1 MEAREEDGGKANANL
16 KRQREPLSD
25 SEGNAVP
32 APEMKD
38 GLKRRRLEAAG
49 RENQS
54 PKPSTSGRLAALQT
68 KPDTP
73 MIPSVR
79 SRVQLLAQRR
89 DVQRCFSDPGA
100 EGSSVNTKDIK
111 GHLLGEEEFNE
122 RLERFKAP
130 VFQASPTPAEIPA
143 NPSPRARSR
152 FVSGIQQKL
161 QCSTTPSSKQA
172 FSIRQER
179 ERELNQLSFQ
189 PISEN
194 AWLKRS
200 NSDSSLTS
208 QRRTP
213 AGSSSPTL
221 SVARSKR
228 KVCWPPV
235 QPSDV
240 HDDDDDDTEMKDGSF
255 IEMLKSATEGP
266 ANPTG
271 EGTSSESAA
280 VASAEKQN
288 AHRDEEGQ
296 EKEHKAADV
305 NKEQPGFLQPEA
317 LAVLQLSFSEEHS
330 LSELQTAERD
340 GFLQSTLLDES
351 NTKETSQVFRG
362 TEDKSEVFTF
372 DEEETMNCSSYSE
385 EGIEPST
392 DEELR
397 VWRYPQGKVVEDEEE
412 RQLLTNKEGREL
424 ETFSE
429 DKDKEDGFTRY
440 NKPADPHADI
450 SSEAD
455 GSPEPQNHGNLTPEM
470 RSMVDD
476 SVMEKADVDEETL
489 KSRESC
495 GVGILIRNNDAFQQW
510 KESQAG
516 SVERETRALRDSRP
530 EAQSGSADHDAG
542 THSDGND
549 GEAQRSTEIQLDSGE
564 MEADSSGVRQD
575 YVNKLAAGSQ
585 RIENP
590 KRVTFILEP
599 ELINSSPVT
608 ESDTS
613 MESRTETS
621 LSDDGLSS
629 HDETGTAEVIDKM
642 FEEVLECAGNVEEKE
657 RVDEDAEDCDSGIG
671 ACSGDKD
678 KMDTDVQK
686 ETSEEA
692 TEEGKDESN
701 KLDSYGDELLTFPP
715 SVILSPLSKSV
726 EAAVTPMRLAAA
738 QESSSS
744 SLLLTPEETSTP
756 PADFA
761 PLYSVDAYRT
771 QRQSKL
777 PATQGVTPAA
787 QRRATEVSE
796 PQPLVNTK
804 ERIAALNE
812 EAVKLQTVISQT
824 LQALSCCTDEDHGR
838 GSLEEAEAEK
848 LLLVSCEK
856 RSALLAE
863 VTRLREEK
871 SSESEGASTEEQQP
885 CRGTVSIT
893 NIQLPLKVEFVCS
906 SQNRAGRP
914 SHYFFVLIRYG
925 PCHIVATPLA
935 TAADARSGDA
945 ISFPTS
951 VTLKD
956 IRPGFEIEVEVY
968 SLSHSS
974 GTNSSAD
981 RPGAKSRVTPRKLL
995 NTITKS
1001 GYSLTSSSQTSLSR
1015 RSSNF
1020 CLVGSHTISLAS
1032 LGSNKFPLDKMKFEG
1047 KIRKLLGDEFQEKV
1061 PFLSPLEGNIYLK
1074 LDSEGHSDVR
1084 HQGFL
1089 TVFDLISGF
1098 GVWNRRFFVLQ
1109 GCDLFY
1115 WNHPNDRETKEAEGS
1130 ISLSKFPSQ
1139 CVRPVNRDSCARPFT
1154 FELANEV
1161 RLQEDQNQE
1170 PLSRCWFSADTKQE
1184 RLDWMEKL
1192 NQVLL
1197 DFHTWN
1203 RARPEPQQQNTTSS
1217 GNQ

>member
-208 QRRTP
+208 Q
-213 AGSSSPTL
+213 
-221 SVARSKR
+221 
-228 KVCWPPV
+228 
-235 QPSDV
+235 V
-240 HDDDDDDTEMKDGSF
+240 HDDDDDDDTEMKDGSF

-266 ANPTG
+266 ANP
-271 EGTSSESAA
+271 A
-280 VASAEKQN
+280 
-288 AHRDEEGQ
+288 
-296 EKEHKAADV
+296 
-305 NKEQPGFLQPEA
+305 
-317 LAVLQLSFSEEHS
+317 
-330 LSELQTAERD
+330 
-340 GFLQSTLLDES
+340 
-351 NTKETSQVFRG
+351 
-362 TEDKSEVFTF
+362 
-372 DEEETMNCSSYSE
+372 
-385 EGIEPST
+385 
-392 DEELR
+392 
-397 VWRYPQGKVVEDEEE
+397 
-412 RQLLTNKEGREL
+412 
-424 ETFSE
+424 
-429 DKDKEDGFTRY
+429 
-440 NKPADPHADI
+440 
-450 SSEAD
+450 
-455 GSPEPQNHGNLTPEM
+455 
-470 RSMVDD
+470 
-476 SVMEKADVDEETL
+476 
-489 KSRESC
+489 
-495 GVGILIRNNDAFQQW
+495 
-510 KESQAG
+510 
-516 SVERETRALRDSRP
+516 
-530 EAQSGSADHDAG
+530 
-542 THSDGND
+542 
-549 GEAQRSTEIQLDSGE
+549 
-564 MEADSSGVRQD
+564 
-575 YVNKLAAGSQ
+575 
-585 RIENP
+585 
-590 KRVTFILEP
+590 
-599 ELINSSPVT
+599 
-608 ESDTS
+608 
-613 MESRTETS
+613 
-621 LSDDGLSS
+621 DDGLSS

-692 TEEGKDESN
+692 TEEGKNESN

-995 NTITKS
+995 NTITS
-1001 GYSLTSSSQTSLSR
+1001 GLVWPSGSPQTSLSR

-1184 RLDWMEKL
+1184 RLDWMKKL